1 MYDVIYFTL
10 VIRHLLLKQRSRKN
24 VVSTSFL
31 LAALVLLPIQAFAA
45 GSESTKAAHFG
56 VAFMILAVVLLAGK
70 LGSFVERFGQPAVIG
85 ELIAGIVLSAL
96 GYLGWGLV
104 GDALSSEVI
113 AFAAGFGAL
122 LLLFSIGLESNIQEM
137 KKVGLSALLVA
148 LVGVTVPFVFGT
160 YVLSPLLFPDS
171 SANTRLFIGASLV
184 ATSVGITCSVFRS
197 LGMLKTRA
205 AQTVLGA
212 AIIDDVL
219 GLIVLA
225 VVSALVVG
233 GDVTPAGVAIIAVK
247 SFGFLGAAILAGPYI
262 AKPISRFLR
271 KIHSGIGMKIALA
284 LSFALIFGFIAE
296 LFGLEAIIGAFA
308 AGLLLDQ
315 VHFKDYDEQPLVG
328 EIKKYEFESALD
340 KKALVA
346 AANHHAEKDVEDL
359 VATIGHIFIPIFFVY
374 TGMQIQF
381 SSLLQPSLYTTAFII
396 AVVAFMAKL
405 IAGFVAKGTLQEKL
419 LIGVAMVPRGEV
431 GLIFAATGKGLGVL
445 NDQVF
450 STIVLVVIL
459 TTFVS
464 PPLIK
469 ALASDN
475 SQIKKVP
482 ARLRLALAK
491 E

>member
-1 MYDVIYFTL
+1 
-10 VIRHLLLKQRSRKN
+10 VIRHILVNKQQNRRQALIVSASLSALLL
-24 VVSTSFL
+24 
-31 LAALVLLPIQAFAA
+31 LPAQAFGA
-45 GSESTKAAHFG
+45 GDESAKAAHFG
-56 VAFMILAVVLLAGK
+56 VAFMMLALVLFAGK
-70 LGSFVERFGQPAVIG
+70 LGSIVERFGQPAVIG
-85 ELIAGIVLSAL
+85 ELVAGIGLSAL

-104 GDALSSEVI
+104 GEALNSEII

-137 KKVGLSALLVA
+137 KKVGISALLVA
-148 LVGVTVPFVFGT
+148 LVGVTVPFVLGT
-160 YVLSPLLFPDS
+160 YALAPLLFPES

-233 GDVTPAGVAIIAVK
+233 GDVTPAGVALIAAK
-247 SFGFLGAAILAGPYI
+247 SFGFLGVAILMGPYI
-262 AKPISRFLR
+262 AKPVSRMLR
-271 KIHSGIGMKIALA
+271 RIHSGVGMKIALA
-284 LSFALIFGFIAE
+284 LTFALVFGFIAE

-315 VHFKDYDEQPLVG
+315 VHFKDYDDQPLVKD
-328 EIKKYEFESALD
+328 IRAHDFESLSD
-340 KKALVA
+340 KKAMMS
-346 AANHHAEKDVEDL
+346 AANHHADKDVEDL
-359 VATIGHIFIPIFFVY
+359 IATIGHIFIPVFFVY

-381 SSLLQPSLYTTAFII
+381 SSLLQPSLYVTAFII
-396 AVVAFMAKL
+396 ALVAFLAKL
-405 IAGFVAKGTLQEKL
+405 VAGFVAKGTMQEKL
-419 LIGVAMVPRGEV
+419 LIGVSMVPRGEV
-431 GLIFAATGKGLGVL
+431 GLIFAATGKSLGVL

-469 ALASDN
+469 ALASD
-475 SQIKKVP
+475 SSRIKKMP
-482 ARLRLALAK
+482 TRLRLAFAK